1 MTKPKVVKIY
11 QANISLVGVDL
22 TGSQQGMSIYSSG
35 IVKVNNCNFYGNSY
49 TLLLS
54 SRTANVTISDSS
66 FRENSYGVRVE
77 NRGSLVVHGCQFAKH
92 TRTAL
97 QLEYGSSGMQTT
109 NFNISENTF
118 SENRQ
123 CIVMTL
129 PRRSNVTLARN
140 RFENGTRNNSPCVSI
155 YVYQS
160 ALMIESNTFSRLSAV
175 ALYIY
180 NQQRMEYVHVI
191 QGNTMQ
197 YIDDT
202 PLVVYRFD
210 YAQTTIDRNIFNSNK
225 VVGKSAGMYI
235 DLNQGHSGNI
245 TLNDFQQNN
254 GKMVIELKANSA
266 ITPGLVGIDAN
277 TFYMNVASLSTVA
290 TNTLHCNLHANI
302 FSNPSTRYD
311 LRVTAD
317 GDGFLNATYNW
328 WGVGTADE
336 VSERIWD
343 KSDSPAIGRVL
354 AEPFLV
360 KPEISCSGVA
370 NCSGHGECVRP
381 NLCECHSGWTGRR
394 CSQFSCGEVY
404 DCQGKGECV
413 GPNTCRCNDGWLPP
427 DCAQPTCYQ
436 VNNCSGRGV
445 CVDKDR

>member
-1 MTKPKVVKIY
+1 
-11 QANISLVGVDL
+11 
-22 TGSQQGMSIYSSG
+22 
-35 IVKVNNCNFYGNSY
+35 
-49 TLLLS
+49 
-54 SRTANVTISDSS
+54 
-66 FRENSYGVRVE
+66 
-77 NRGSLVVHGCQFAKH
+77 
-92 TRTAL
+92 
-97 QLEYGSSGMQTT
+97 
-109 NFNISENTF
+109 
-118 SENRQ
+118 
-123 CIVMTL
+123 
-129 PRRSNVTLARN
+129 
-140 RFENGTRNNSPCVSI
+140 
-155 YVYQS
+155 
-160 ALMIESNTFSRLSAV
+160 
-175 ALYIY
+175 
-180 NQQRMEYVHVI
+180 
-191 QGNTMQ
+191 
-197 YIDDT
+197 
-202 PLVVYRFD
+202 
-210 YAQTTIDRNIFNSNK
+210 
-225 VVGKSAGMYI
+225 
-235 DLNQGHSGNI
+235 
-245 TLNDFQQNN
+245 
-254 GKMVIELKANSA
+254 
-266 ITPGLVGIDAN
+266 
-277 TFYMNVASLSTVA
+277 MNVASLSTVA

-328 WGVGTADE
+328 WGVGTADG